1 LNQQNAVNN
10 GKAMGPGG
18 AANVLQMQK
27 PEKIEPVIDADHDN
41 IAAPREIAAIG
52 DRAVEARSRAEA
64 ALAGYAAAWR
74 EMPSDGSG
82 DYG

>member
-1 LNQQNAVNN
+1 
-10 GKAMGPGG
+10 MGPGG